1 MSVRYRLRR
10 LGLLLELMKH
20 PGRGTSYTI
29 RDLAA
34 TAGVSR
40 SLIGRLVKGEQDN
53 VGLLEAHAIAEALGV
68 AVLVLFV
75 PPVSPKSGQSLTG
88 ASHPSERS

>member
-10 LGLLLELMKH
+10 LGMLHELMEH

-40 SLIGRLVKGEQDN
+40 SQIGRLVKGETDN
-53 VGLLEAHAIAEALGV
+53 LGVIEAHAVAEALGV
-68 AVLVLFV
+68 AVLVLFM
-75 PPVSPKSGQSLTG
+75 PPVSPKSGQPDTR
-88 ASHPSERS
+88 ASHPAERS